1 MNGMLRI
8 TTQTRS
14 DSLLLKLEG
23 SLKGPWV
30 DELEKAWAALAKTA
44 HGMTIS
50 VDLRSLSFVDSAGVD
65 LLLRI
70 QQEGAVLEGAST
82 FVVSILEHK
91 IEESQNRE
99 NRSMR

>member
-1 MNGMLRI
+1 MLRI
-8 TTQTRS
+8 TNQTS
-14 DSLLLKLEG
+14 ADSHCLRLEG

-30 DELEKAWAALAKTA
+30 DELEKAWATLAKTA
-44 HGMTIS
+44 HGLKKT

-70 QQEGAVLEGAST
+70 RQEGAVLEDASA
-82 FVVSILEHK
+82 FVICILEHK
-91 IEESQNRE
+91 IEESQNLE